1 MYYVGT
7 FILFMAHDTFSYQ
20 PPPPS
25 LYSLCSPTSSV
36 SSPIFMSTSTSIFCS
51 PPSSKI
57 LHTYSIIIN
66 LQIHHHLHVYTYVF
80 ILFIYI
86 FILTSISIF
95 ILHRNLHLQINIKTS
110 TFIFLGSPSP
120 LFSCVSSC

>member
-25 LYSLCSPTSSV
+25 LYSLCSPTSS
-36 SSPIFMSTSTSIFCS
+36 PIFMSTSTSIFCS

-66 LQIHHHLHVYTYVF
+66 LQHPTTSTF
-80 ILFIYI
+80 IRMFIYI